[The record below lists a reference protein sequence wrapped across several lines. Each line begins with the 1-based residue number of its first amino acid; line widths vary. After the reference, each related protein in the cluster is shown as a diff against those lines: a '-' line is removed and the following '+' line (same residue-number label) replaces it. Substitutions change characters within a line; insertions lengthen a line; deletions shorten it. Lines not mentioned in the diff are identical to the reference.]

1 MLTDVG
7 NFVPKD
13 GLLVLP
19 RLPGDMICRQ
29 TMVMSVISFKV
40 FSYTMQYHACVFGLS
55 YTLDVVS
62 HQSGVHTP
70 GAVG

>member
-19 RLPGDMICRQ
+19 GLPGDMICRQ

-40 FSYTMQYHACVFGLS
+40 FS
-55 YTLDVVS
+55 
-62 HQSGVHTP
+62 
-70 GAVG
+70 